1 MAATLAL
8 GASLIVGGCG
18 GSNTAE
24 RPKDEIVYVNFRD
37 TRDLNPHL
45 FAGEMYAQ
53 KLLYDTLITINPD
66 GTYAPSL
73 ATSWEI
79 SPDGLTYTFKIREGV
94 KFTDGEVC
102 DAQAILANFNALNGF
117 KERYKWTF
125 LQVLDHF
132 EVPDNNTFVIKLKE
146 PRGAMMT
153 ELGVLRP
160 FAMCSPKVMK
170 NGLTKDGVTE
180 YIGTGPYK
188 LVEHVTDEYA
198 VFERNEDHWGEKP
211 AIRKITVKVIPDNQ
225 TRLLALEKGEID
237 LIFGKNMIDG
247 DAVKKFS
254 NMKGYKTA
262 LSSPASTR
270 ELVLNTTNPILNDLN
285 VRRALNYATDRQSIS
300 DNIFYGFEP
309 PAETLFAKN
318 VPYANIDVM
327 EYKYNA
333 DTAGQLLEQAGWTM
347 GADGV
352 REKNGQ
358 KLSLNLLYNVD
369 SVMEK
374 TISEYLQAEYAKF
387 GVKLM
392 LEPRLLIA
400 DEPTTALDALTQFEV
415 LKAFRQVKESET
427 AMVFITH
434 DLGVA
439 NYISDRILVMN
450 KGRIVD
456 TGTFRQIV
464 EGAKDS
470 YTQLLI
476 EKKTAVMRRYEAV
489 MQGGE
494 ARA

>member
-1 MAATLAL
+1 MKKSAWKVLAATLAL

-132 EVPDNNTFVIKLKE
+132 EVPDN
-146 PRGAMMT
+146 
-153 ELGVLRP
+153 
-160 FAMCSPKVMK
+160 
-170 NGLTKDGVTE
+170 
-180 YIGTGPYK
+180 
-188 LVEHVTDEYA
+188 
-198 VFERNEDHWGEKP
+198 
-211 AIRKITVKVIPDNQ
+211 Q

-285 VRRALNYATDRQSIS
+285 VRRALNYATNRQAIS
-300 DNIFYGFEP
+300 ENIFYGFEP

-358 KLSLNLLYNVD
+358 KLSL
-369 SVMEK
+369 
-374 TISEYLQAEYAKF
+374 ISR
-387 GVKLM
+387 G
-392 LEPRLLIA
+392 RRNS
-400 DEPTTALDALTQFEV
+400 PTVTT
-415 LKAFRQVKESET
+415 
-427 AMVFITH
+427 
-434 DLGVA
+434 
-439 NYISDRILVMN
+439 
-450 KGRIVD
+450 
-456 TGTFRQIV
+456 
-464 EGAKDS
+464 
-470 YTQLLI
+470 
-476 EKKTAVMRRYEAV
+476 
-489 MQGGE
+489 
-494 ARA
+494 

>member
-132 EVPDNNTFVIKLKE
+132 EVPDN
-146 PRGAMMT
+146 
-153 ELGVLRP
+153 
-160 FAMCSPKVMK
+160 
-170 NGLTKDGVTE
+170 
-180 YIGTGPYK
+180 
-188 LVEHVTDEYA
+188 
-198 VFERNEDHWGEKP
+198 
-211 AIRKITVKVIPDNQ
+211 Q

-285 VRRALNYATDRQSIS
+285 VRRALNYATNRQAIS
-300 DNIFYGFEP
+300 ENIFYGFEP

-387 GVKLM
+387 GVKLNIAGQEEQSYRDNM
-392 LEPRLLIA
+392 KAGNFDIIFNIVWGMPYDPMSSLAGMTEPVYGDFAAQQGI
-400 DEPTTALDALTQFEV
+400 PTKAEIDRNILMANKDTTDAARQEHYRYV
-415 LKAFRQVKESET
+415 LKQFAEQ
-427 AMVFITH
+427 AAYIPITYEVNKAIYREG
-434 DLGVA
+434 LEGVQFT
-439 NYISDRILVMN
+439 SS
-450 KGRIVD
+450 
-456 TGTFRQIV
+456 Q
-464 EGAKDS
+464 
-470 YTQLLI
+470 
-476 EKKTAVMRRYEAV
+476 YEV
-489 MQGGE
+489 PFWLMSWK
-494 ARA
+494 

>member
-1 MAATLAL
+1 MKKSAWKVLAATLAL
-8 GASLIVGGCG
+8 GTSLIVGGCG

-79 SPDGLTYTFKIREGV
+79 SPDGLTYTLKIREGV

-132 EVPDNNTFVIKLKE
+132 EVPD
-146 PRGAMMT
+146 
-153 ELGVLRP
+153 
-160 FAMCSPKVMK
+160 
-170 NGLTKDGVTE
+170 D
-180 YIGTGPYK
+180 
-188 LVEHVTDEYA
+188 
-198 VFERNEDHWGEKP
+198 
-211 AIRKITVKVIPDNQ
+211 Q

-387 GVKLM
+387 GVKLNIAGQEEQSYRDNM
-392 LEPRLLIA
+392 KAGNFDIIFNIVWGMPYDPMSSLAGMTEPVYGDYAAQQGI
-400 DEPTTALDALTQFEV
+400 PTKAEIDRNILMANKDTTDAARQEHYSYV
-415 LKAFRQVKESET
+415 LKQFAEQ
-427 AMVFITH
+427 AAYIPITYEVNKAIYREG
-434 DLGVA
+434 LEGVQFT
-439 NYISDRILVMN
+439 SS
-450 KGRIVD
+450 
-456 TGTFRQIV
+456 Q
-464 EGAKDS
+464 
-470 YTQLLI
+470 
-476 EKKTAVMRRYEAV
+476 YEV
-489 MQGGE
+489 PFWLMSWK
-494 ARA
+494 

>member
-1 MAATLAL
+1 MKKSAWKVLAATLAL

-132 EVPDNNTFVIKLKE
+132 EVPD
-146 PRGAMMT
+146 
-153 ELGVLRP
+153 
-160 FAMCSPKVMK
+160 
-170 NGLTKDGVTE
+170 D
-180 YIGTGPYK
+180 
-188 LVEHVTDEYA
+188 
-198 VFERNEDHWGEKP
+198 
-211 AIRKITVKVIPDNQ
+211 Q

-309 PAETLFAKN
+309 PAEALFAKN

-387 GVKLM
+387 GVQLNIAGQEEQSYRDNMKAGNFDIIFNIVWGMPYDPMSSLAGMTEPVYGDYAAQQGIPTKAEIDRNILM
-392 LEPRLLIA
+392 A
-400 DEPTTALDALTQFEV
+400 NKDTTDAARQEHYSYV
-415 LKAFRQVKESET
+415 LKQFAEQ
-427 AMVFITH
+427 AAYIPITYEVNKAIYREG
-434 DLGVA
+434 LEGVQFT
-439 NYISDRILVMN
+439 SS
-450 KGRIVD
+450 
-456 TGTFRQIV
+456 Q
-464 EGAKDS
+464 
-470 YTQLLI
+470 
-476 EKKTAVMRRYEAV
+476 YEV
-489 MQGGE
+489 PF
-494 ARA
+494 

>member
-1 MAATLAL
+1 M
-8 GASLIVGGCG
+8 
-18 GSNTAE
+18 
-24 RPKDEIVYVNFRD
+24 P
-37 TRDLNPHL
+37 
-45 FAGEMYAQ
+45 
-53 KLLYDTLITINPD
+53 
-66 GTYAPSL
+66 
-73 ATSWEI
+73 
-79 SPDGLTYTFKIREGV
+79 
-94 KFTDGEVC
+94 
-102 DAQAILANFNALNGF
+102 QAILANFNALNGF

-198 VFERNEDHWGEKP
+198 VFERNEDYWGEKP

-225 TRLLALEKGEID
+225 TRLLAIEKGEID

-415 LKAFRQVKESET
+415 LKAFRQVKESGT

-439 NYISDRILVMN
+439 NYISDRIFVMN
-450 KGRIVD
+450 KGHIVD
-456 TGTFRQIV
+456 TGTFREIV